1 MGTANRGQRP
11 RGRSRPWTLVAAL
24 AAGIAA
30 GPAWAGYPLEV
41 IDLRARF
48 PEEVIPTLKPLAGP
62 DGVVTGSGHSLFLR
76 VAPDRLEDIRRA
88 LERIDTPARS
98 LLIQVRRASSVS
110 GRGSGAGVSVDEPVG
125 DRARIR
131 VGPRLP
137 GGGSALGAG
146 AGQGTHESRISQEVR
161 ALDGRP
167 AFIASGSERPEV
179 YREGSIG
186 PGGAYRREG
195 VAYRR
200 AETGFYVTP
209 RVNGDRVTLDIAA
222 FAARP
227 GGGATQET
235 GEVQTSVTARLGDW
249 VPIGGVT
256 TREERSEQG
265 LLYQREG
272 QNQGQTDLEL
282 RVIEL
287 P

>member
-1 MGTANRGQRP
+1 M
-11 RGRSRPWTLVAAL
+11 
-24 AAGIAA
+24 
-30 GPAWAGYPLEV
+30 

-48 PEEVIPTLKPLAGP
+48 PEEIIPTLKPLAGP

-98 LLIQVRRASSVS
+98 LLIQVRRASAVS
-110 GRGSGAGVSVDEPVG
+110 GRGGEAGVRVDESVG
-125 DRARIR
+125 DRARLR
-131 VGPRLP
+131 VGPRIP

-146 AGQGTHESRISQEVR
+146 AGQGTRESRISQEVR

-167 AFIASGSERPEV
+167 AFIASGTERPEV

-195 VAYRR
+195 VDYRR

-222 FAARP
+222 FADRP
-227 GGGATQET
+227 SGGRNLET
-235 GEVQTSVTARLGDW
+235 GEVQTSVTARLGEW

-256 TREERSEQG
+256 TQETRSEQG
-265 LLYQREG
+265 MLYRREG
-272 QNQGQTDLEL
+272 HSEGQTELEL
-282 RVIEL
+282 RVIEV